1 MSSNALTYLDYSNI
15 WNSNNSRYQSML
27 AAKFLFPNDRI
38 TSFSISPFFN
48 PHKWRP
54 GRDRK
59 CRYLLIGTAV
69 DGDPFCVAGPIL
81 VKVPR
86 SSGKAWI
93 TWFHVTITVQY
104 HRRRKPTLF
113 ISNRWW
119 LNVTAKFFF
128 SNKEAWTNTIC
139 IVLNG
144 LLLKFEFKIVTC
156 MSVFKSL
163 EIVLQLIE
171 KQWFLWK

>member
-1 MSSNALTYLDYSNI
+1 
-15 WNSNNSRYQSML
+15 ML

-59 CRYLLIGTAV
+59 CRYLLIVTAV

-86 SSGKAWI
+86 SSGKA
-93 TWFHVTITVQY
+93 
-104 HRRRKPTLF
+104 
-113 ISNRWW
+113 
-119 LNVTAKFFF
+119 
-128 SNKEAWTNTIC
+128 
-139 IVLNG
+139 
-144 LLLKFEFKIVTC
+144 
-156 MSVFKSL
+156 
-163 EIVLQLIE
+163 
-171 KQWFLWK
+171 

>member
-1 MSSNALTYLDYSNI
+1 MAPWQRPEVSILVDSYGSRWRSFFALPDRFSSRCLDLRVKHE
-15 WNSNNSRYQSML
+15 SRDFTWQL
-27 AAKFLFPNDRI
+27 L
-38 TSFSISPFFN
+38 FSI
-48 PHKWRP
+48 
-54 GRDRK
+54 
-59 CRYLLIGTAV
+59 TADV
-69 DGDPFCVAGPIL
+69 N
-81 VKVPR
+81 
-86 SSGKAWI
+86 
-93 TWFHVTITVQY
+93 
-104 HRRRKPTLF
+104 RRCLSV
-113 ISNRWW
+113 IADDLMSLQNS
-119 LNVTAKFFF
+119 FF